1 MKAIIVK
8 RSYIE
13 DMIAVLLI
21 LLSSGTFCFYHQH
34 SILSCFSLFFY
45 GAYLFVRR
53 KTRLSSVIKN
63 KSFLFV
69 VIYTFWIWINFLVIN
84 TNHVEAV
91 TQPYVYCLVLWGTFF
106 MTLSMSYS
114 AFKSLLLDL
123 TYVICIISI
132 ALYALYHIGL
142 ISPRSVEGVHG
153 GTHYLLLF
161 DVIKLGYD
169 SNRMCSLWWE
179 PSAFQVV
186 LSMTLFLYIP
196 DMISNLFNKKT
207 LKKVFVL
214 ILAMI
219 LSRSTSGYLGLMI
232 IVLIIVLQ
240 NDVLKKSKFAFF
252 LLLLI
257 AASGVMYIY
266 SNSVI
271 QDKLEEDYG
280 NQNADGSLNV
290 RLFDN
295 LAMLQMISERPLVG
309 YGIDS
314 EDYDMRSL
322 ELNNRTSSNGVLAQC
337 ASLGLPIMFFYLI
350 TVFKTLKLKELHF
363 NNVAACLLFLFLNCF
378 NGMIIHSIVW
388 AVFLDYKKKNAD
400 S

>member
-1 MKAIIVK
+1 MKVIILK

-13 DMIAVLLI
+13 NMIAVLLI
-21 LLSSGTFCFYHQH
+21 LLSSGTFYFYHEH
-34 SILSCFSLFFY
+34 SILLCFSLFFY
-45 GAYLFVRR
+45 GMYLFVKRR
-53 KTRLSSVIKN
+53 PCLSSIIKN

-69 VIYTFWIWINFLVIN
+69 VIYTFWIWINFFVFN
-84 TNHVEAV
+84 TNHVTAV
-91 TQPYVYCLVLWGTFF
+91 TQPYVYCLILWGTFF
-106 MTLSMSYS
+106 MTSSMNYS
-114 AFKSLLLDL
+114 VLKSLLLDL
-123 TYVICIISI
+123 TYVICVISLAI
-132 ALYALYHIGL
+132 YALYHVGL
-142 ISPRSVEGVHG
+142 LSPRSVEGVHG
-153 GTHYLLLF
+153 GTFSLLLF

-196 DMISNLFNKKT
+196 DMISNLFNKKI
-207 LKKVFVL
+207 LKKIFVL

-232 IVLIIVLQ
+232 IVLIVVLH
-240 NDVLKKSKFAFF
+240 NDILKKSKFAF
-252 LLLLI
+252 LLLFII
-257 AASGVMYIY
+257 ASSGVVYIF
-266 SNSVI
+266 SSDVI

-295 LAMLQMISERPLVG
+295 LAMMQMISERPLVG

-322 ELNNRTSSNGVLAQC
+322 ELNNRTSSNGVLMLC
-337 ASLGLPIMFFYLI
+337 ASFGFPIMFFYII
-350 TVFKTLKLKELHF
+350 TLFKTLKIKKMHF
-363 NNVAACLLFLFLNCF
+363 NNIAACLLFLFFNCF

-388 AVFLDYKKKNAD
+388 AVFLDYKKENN
-400 S
+400 